1 MAHQTQVTGAI
12 SELTAAKALMEG
24 LGYEVSRP
32 LVAEVYDL
40 LARDPANNEYYRVQV
55 KTLRIRADRDNA
67 LVVFAR
73 KGNGQPY
80 SPDECDY
87 ILAVDGN
94 RAFMFECT
102 GQAEYWATE
111 TSASKRWIELT
122 AVTKNEAEAV

>member
-1 MAHQTQVTGAI
+1 MAHHTQVTGAL

-32 LVAEVYDL
+32 LVPEVYDL
-40 LARDPANNEYYRVQV
+40 LARDPANNQYYRVQV

-80 SPDECDY
+80 TTDDCDF
-87 ILAVDGN
+87 IIGVDGQ
-94 RAFMFECT
+94 RAFMFECA

-122 AVTKNEAEAV
+122 T